1 MIALPPGVTVNYF
14 IAIELDKLTNEMVE
28 WFEMVGGIVSY
39 KQEWDWKGRESN
51 KPLVKYGKGK
61 QSYYRQDGSGGVRL
75 NFHGEDASTAT
86 VFIIKFNEHVQQHN
100 MKNDWDIHV

>member
-14 IAIELDKLTNEMVE
+14 IAIEIDKLTKEMVE
-28 WFEMVGGIVSY
+28 WFELIGGEVSY
-39 KQEWDWKGRESN
+39 KSDWDRKGREST

-75 NFHGEDASTAT
+75 NFHGDDASTAS
-86 VFIIKFNEHVQQHN
+86 VFLIKFNEHVQQHN
-100 MKNDWDIHV
+100 LSEKHYV

>member
-14 IAIELDKLTNEMVE
+14 IAIEIDKLTADMVE
-28 WFEMVGGIVSY
+28 WFDMIGGEVSY
-39 KQEWDWKGRESN
+39 KSDWDWKGREST

-75 NFHGEDASTAT
+75 NFHGDDASTAS
-86 VFIIKFNEHVQQHN
+86 VFLIKFNEHVQQHN
-100 MKNDWDIHV
+100 LKEQYHV

>member
-14 IAIELDKLTNEMVE
+14 IAIEIDQLTNDMVD
-28 WFEMVGGIVSY
+28 WFRLIGGEVGF
-39 KQEWDWKGRESN
+39 KPEWDRKGREIE

-75 NFHGEDASTAT
+75 NFHGDDASVASM
-86 VFIIKFNEHVQQHN
+86 FILKFVEHVQQHN
-100 MKNDWDIHV
+100 LREVHFA